1 VRHAPQTFRR
11 SAFFRFAI
19 ALPVLIGLLAGLLM
33 WPIYREAV
41 EHIRSE
47 VRAAIER
54 ESWDL
59 EVEFHE
65 RGIDGLIAEINERT
79 RRDLD
84 PRTLYLL
91 VDQHDVVLAGTLSQW
106 PSGAPREDR
115 SWISFQTD
123 AGEHAEGQVFRLFGE
138 RSLLVGRRSPLAS
151 FDRHLAWQ
159 LVWSVLA
166 MFVLSA
172 LAASWFTWRLRL
184 RLQGLASSAQAI
196 RAGDLASRLAI
207 TARRDEIDALA
218 EQFNQTFADLE
229 QQFEA
234 TRQVSSHLAHDLR
247 RPLQAARQRL
257 DELAHRSTLDSDAR
271 HAIEASLQQIDDL
284 LSTFAALLRLAR
296 LQAGGFERSSEWL
309 DLRQVVVDAAEL
321 YTPLF
326 AAAAWSLRL
335 DLQACSI
342 QGDRHLWFQLLQNL
356 IENALQHGQS
366 DVDIRLAA
374 DGELIIRDH
383 GAGVSDADLARLG
396 ERFFRADPARS
407 TPGVGIGLALAR
419 AIAEQHGYSLVFEQA
434 EPGLCARVASQLSL
448 AEETPSHRD
457 IMSVGKKHQDNLVP

>member
-1 VRHAPQTFRR
+1 MSSTPQTFRR

-19 ALPVLIGLLAGLLM
+19 ALPLLISSVAGLLM

-91 VDQHDVVLAGTLSQW
+91 VDQRDVVLAGTLTHW
-106 PSGAPREDR
+106 PIGAPRADR
-115 SWISFQTD
+115 SWINFQTE
-123 AGEHAEGQVFRLFGE
+123 AAEHAEGQVFQLFGG

-159 LVWSVLA
+159 LAWSVLA
-166 MFVLSA
+166 MGALSA
-172 LAASWFTWRLRL
+172 LAASWFTWRLRR
-184 RLQGLASSAQAI
+184 RLHGLAHSAQAI
-196 RAGDLASRLAI
+196 RAGDLSSRLLI
-207 TARRDEIDALA
+207 SARRDEIDALA
-218 EQFNQTFADLE
+218 DQFNHTFADLE

-257 DELAHRSTLDSDAR
+257 DELAHRDSLDSDAR
-271 HAIEASLQQIDDL
+271 GAMEASLHEIDDL
-284 LSTFAALLRLAR
+284 LGTFAALLRLAR
-296 LQAGGFERSSEWL
+296 LQAGGFERSSAWL
-309 DLRQVVVDAAEL
+309 DLQQVAKDAVEL
-321 YTPLF
+321 YTPVFHAAGF
-326 AAAAWSLRL
+326 ALRA
-335 DLQACSI
+335 DLKSCRI
-342 QGDRHLWFQLLQNL
+342 KGDRHLWFQLLQNL
-356 IENALQHGQS
+356 LENAFHHGQS
-366 DVDIRLAA
+366 DVEVQLDAN
-374 DGELIIRDH
+374 GELFIRDF
-383 GAGVSDADLARLG
+383 GQGVHADDLAHLG

-419 AIAEQHGYSLVFEQA
+419 AIAEQHGASLVFEHA
-434 EPGLCARVASQLSL
+434 NPGLRARVRWKPMLS
-448 AEETPSHRD
+448 
-457 IMSVGKKHQDNLVP
+457 